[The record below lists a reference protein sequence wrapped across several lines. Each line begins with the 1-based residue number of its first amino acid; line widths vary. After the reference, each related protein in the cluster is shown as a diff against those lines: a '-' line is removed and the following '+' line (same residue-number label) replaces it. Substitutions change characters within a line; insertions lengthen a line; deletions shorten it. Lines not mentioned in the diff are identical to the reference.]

1 LNSPQRIELKAISK
15 YKNHTYKIFWLI
27 IASRN
32 FFDPGKVSMRY
43 AVVSIENIKTA
54 IFVY

>member
-1 LNSPQRIELKAISK
+1 MNSAQRIELKAISK

-43 AVVSIENIKTA
+43 AVVSIENN
-54 IFVY
+54 